1 MNRKNFRRAL
11 KHLTGELEP
20 EQERELTRELADD
33 PATAQRYERIKGIG
47 EALEGSAYTAFG
59 PGFSHRVMA
68 SLEGRPQEGGAFL
81 IDLLAPLFVRFAPIA
96 LAVVVLLGIYNLTRA
111 DGSCSFIDE
120 AFGLETVTAEALYDS
135 LDAMAVFE
143 E

>member
-1 MNRKNFRRAL
+1 MNRKNYRRAL
-11 KHLTGELEP
+11 QHLTGELTP
-20 EQERELTRELADD
+20 EQEKDLSRELAAD
-33 PATAQRYERIKGIG
+33 PETTQRYERIKGIG
-47 EALEGSAYTAFG
+47 EALDASAYTAFG

-96 LAVVVLLGIYNLTRA
+96 LAVVVLLGFYNLTRA
-111 DGSCSFIDE
+111 DGTGSFIDN
-120 AFGLETVTAEALYDS
+120 AFGLETVSAEALYDS
-135 LDAMAVFE
+135 LDAMALFE